1 MVQNLGSPGVNN
13 LNKNESKKKTK
24 EEKTLKEKELLNIT

>member
-1 MVQNLGSPGVNN
+1 MVQNLGSPGVNH
-13 LNKNESKKKTK
+13 LNKNETKNKTK